1 MSDSDQ
7 KLLDALRASMKETAR
22 LRTQNRNLSAAARE
36 PIAIVAMSC
45 RFPGGVDSPESLWQ
59 LVDEGRDGVSEFPVN
74 RGWDVEGLYDP
85 EGERPDTTYVN
96 KGGFLHDA
104 DRFDPALFSIS
115 PNEALIMDPQQRLLL
130 EASWEVFE
138 RAGIDPHT
146 LKGSRTGVYSGMM
159 YHDYAYNSAT
169 GSIASGRVSYAFG
182 FEGPSVTLDTACS
195 SSLVAMHLAAQA
207 LRAGECTL
215 ALAGGVAVMSTPEV
229 FVEFSRQR
237 GLAKDGRC
245 KSFAAATDGT
255 GWSEGVGV
263 LLLERLCDAR
273 RNGHQVLAVLRGS
286 AVNQDGASNGLTAPN
301 GPSQRRVIRSA
312 LKNAGLTTADVD
324 VVEAHGTGTT
334 LGDPIEA
341 QALLATYGQDRDEDK
356 PLWLGSLKSNLGH
369 TQAAAGVA
377 GVIKMVQAIH
387 HGVLPKTLHIDEP
400 TPHVDWTAGNV
411 KLLTEPVA
419 WPAGER
425 PRRAGISSFGLSGTN
440 AHVIVEEAPAPAET
454 EAGPETEPQD
464 TAPAFVPGLVPWALS
479 GRTAQ
484 ALRAQA
490 ARLITHLESL
500 DDADLAVT
508 GRALATRRARL
519 GERAVVIGE
528 NREELLSGLTAL
540 AEGGTSAAVVQG
552 QVREGKSAFLFTGQG
567 AQRLGMGR
575 ELHGAFPVFA
585 QALDA
590 VVAAVDAHLD
600 TPLYEVMWG
609 EDEALLNSTAYT
621 QPALFAIETA
631 LFRLVESWGVRPDFL
646 AGHSIGEI
654 SAAHAAGVLSLE
666 DAARLV
672 TARGR
677 LMQALPAG
685 GAMAA
690 IEATEEEVLP
700 YVSDVVG
707 IAAINSPR
715 SIVVS
720 GAEEAVEAIQA
731 EFTELGR
738 KTTRLRVSHA
748 FHSPLMDP
756 VLAEFRAV
764 AESVTYHPAA
774 IPVVSGVH
782 GELSED
788 WGTAEYWTRHLREA
802 VRFCDTVRYL
812 QGRGVETYVELGPD
826 AILTALAS
834 ATVGDVEG
842 TAFISSCRRQRPE
855 ARELLAAVA
864 RTHNQGV
871 PVDWAAYFGATE
883 DRWADLPTYAF
894 QQQRYWL
901 EATTPEGAGLGSAG
915 LETVGHPL
923 LSAAIASADSGEV
936 VLTGRLSVDVQPWLA
951 DHDVLGS
958 ILFPGTGFVELAI
971 RAGDQVGCD
980 AVEELTLHAPLI
992 LPERGGAAVQVWL
1005 GADDGS
1011 GRRTVTI
1018 HSRDENAAEPIWTRH
1033 AEGTLISGAGLPAAG
1048 LTEWPPPG
1056 ATPTTVDG
1064 AYELLLERG
1073 YHYGPV
1079 FQGLKAAWTSGESL
1093 YAEVSLPEQAHTD
1106 AARYGLHPA
1115 LLDAAMHVAL
1125 IDDGSSTDE
1134 STVLPFSWNDV
1145 ALHAAG
1151 APALRVCIAPSG
1163 PNTVTVTV
1171 ADAEGQPVLTVGSL
1185 VSRPVSQE
1193 QLSAGRPE
1201 SLFEIAWRPLAAQA
1215 QAQASASADAVAEQH
1230 VWGELPEGDLSGAVV
1245 FHVPDTEGPLPEAVR
1260 SATARTL
1267 AVLQEWLAEDR
1278 FAETTL
1284 VVATRGAVVVDAA
1297 SDVIDLAQAPVWGL
1311 VRAAQAENPGRIRL
1325 TDLTAVTD
1333 GLAAVIA
1340 SGEPESAVRADGI
1353 RIPRLTAV
1361 TTPEPAQGPLALDP
1375 AGTVLIT
1382 GGTGGIGAHLARHLV
1397 TEHGARHLV
1406 LTSRR
1411 GPDAEGAAELAA
1423 ELADSGAEVTI
1434 TACDVADPAG
1444 ITTLLA
1450 SIPAA
1455 HPLTGIVHAAGTGD
1469 NGLIATMD
1477 PERLDRVLAPKAD
1490 AAWHLHEQTRHLDLP
1505 LFALISSAGGLT
1517 LAAGQANYAAA
1528 NTFLDA
1534 LATHRHAQGL
1544 AAQSLAYGL
1553 WASTGMGQ
1561 YITDTDVKR
1570 MERQGLPPLRPEEA
1584 LALFDAACA
1593 SGRPATVPLHVNR
1606 TALAART
1613 DELPALLRS
1622 ATPAP
1627 QRRSVRASAGG
1638 AGAGAAHELAARLA
1652 GKTGEERD
1660 QALLELART
1669 HVAAVLGHE
1678 SADAIEPDRAF
1689 QELGFDSLSAV
1700 ELRNRLKAA
1709 TGLRL
1714 PATLVFDYPN
1724 ARAVATYIG
1733 ESIGGAAQ
1741 GAATRP
1747 AAAARTRADGDDDQI
1762 AIVAMSCRL
1771 PGGVTSPEELWQL
1784 VVDGRD
1790 AVSGFPLDRGWD
1802 VENVYDPEPGV
1813 PGKTYANEG
1822 GFLYRAGDFDPHF
1835 FGISPN
1841 EALIMDPQQRQ
1852 LLEVSWEA
1860 IERAGIN
1867 PHTLKGSR
1875 TGVFAGVMYHDY
1887 GQGTE
1892 AAATTGGSLISG
1904 RVSYTL
1910 GLEGPSMTVDTA
1922 CSSSLVSLH
1931 LATQSLRSGECSMA
1945 LVGGV
1950 AVMASPDMFVEFSRQ
1965 RGLAA
1970 DGRCKSFAGAADG
1983 AAWSEGVGVLVIERL
1998 SDARRNGHPVL
2009 AVIRSSAVNQ
2019 DGASNGM
2026 TAPNGPSQQRV
2037 IQSALEQ
2044 AGLTTADVDV
2054 VEAHGTGTKLGDPI
2068 EAQAVLA
2075 TYGQGRDED
2084 KPLWLG
2090 SLKSNIAHTQA
2101 AAGVAAVI
2109 KMVQALR
2116 HGLMPKTLHVDEP
2129 TPHVDWSE
2137 GNVKLLTEAVE
2148 WPAGE
2153 RLRRAGISSFGLS
2166 GTNAHVILEEAPAAP
2181 EVPANEAPRELPVVP
2196 VVLSA
2201 RSPEALAG
2209 QAERLRTHL
2218 ADHEEISLTDLG
2230 FSAVTTRT
2238 GHEHRA
2244 VVVGADREELLSG
2257 LAALAEGSGAGVV
2270 RGLVREGRS
2279 AFLFTGQGAQRLGMG
2294 RELHGAFPVFAQALD
2309 AVVAAVDAHLDTPLY
2324 EVMWGED
2331 EALLNSTAY
2340 TQPALFAIETALFR
2354 LVESWGVRPDFLAG
2368 HSIGEITAAHVAG
2381 VLSLEDAARLV
2392 TARGRLMQALPA
2404 GGAMAAIQATEDEVL
2419 PHLTDAVGI
2428 AAINSPRSI
2437 VVSGAEDAVEAI
2449 QAAFTQLG
2457 RKTTRLRVSHA
2468 FHSPLMDPALA
2479 EFRAIAESVTY
2490 APARIPVVAG
2500 VHGEISEDWGT
2511 AEYWTRHLREAV
2523 RFSDTVQHLH
2533 TKGVTR
2539 FIELGP
2545 DAILTAL
2552 TQVSLDGRTTVVEPV
2567 LRRNRPEVRSLLTA
2581 LAHLHSA
2588 GSRIDWTAFYAGT
2601 GAQRVDLP
2609 TYAFQHER
2617 YWLEATPATDVA
2629 HHGQTSVGHPLLSAA
2644 ITLAGSDETVL
2655 TGRLAAATHAWVA
2668 DHDVL
2673 GSVLLP
2679 GTGFVEL
2686 ALRAGDQVGC
2696 PVLEELTLQ
2705 APLVLPRHGG
2715 VALQVSVGAPDDTGR
2730 RTVRVHSRHEDAP
2743 ADTPWLLH
2751 ADGLLGARP
2760 AAAGTDLTVWP
2771 PAGATA
2777 VDVSDTYEVLQGRG
2791 YHYGPV
2797 FQGLTAAWTSG
2808 DDIYAEIELA
2818 ERAHGEA
2825 EGFGVHPA
2833 LLDATMHAL
2842 GIGGSEADSEGGAQ
2856 PLLPF
2861 FWEDVALYAVGAT
2874 ALRVRISWTSE
2885 NTMSLDAADAAGAPV
2900 LSVKSLTFRPVS
2912 QEQLSAGGPESLFEI
2927 AWRPLAAPADVVAEQ
2942 HVWGE
2947 LPEGE
2952 LSGAVVFHVPDTEG
2966 APPEAVRSASAR
2978 TLAVV
2983 QEWLAEERFTETTL
2997 VVATRGAVV
3006 VDAASDAVDLA
3017 QAPVWGLVRAAQAEN
3032 PGRIQLTDLTSA
3044 SDALAAVIA
3053 SGEPESAVRADG
3065 IRIPRLTPVTAT
3077 AEIPVALDPE
3087 GTVLIT
3093 GGTGGIGAHLARHLV
3108 TEHGARHLVLTSR
3121 RGPDAEGAV
3130 ELAEE
3135 LSELGAEITLTAC
3148 DVSDPAGISALL
3160 ASIPAAHPLTGIVH
3174 AAGTGDN
3181 GLIATMDADRLDR
3194 VLAPKADAAWHL
3206 HEQTEHLD
3214 LPLFALISSAGGL
3227 TMAAGQANYAAA
3239 NTFLDA
3245 LATYRHA
3252 RGLAA
3257 QSLAYGLWAGTGLG
3271 QYVSDTDVKRMERQG
3286 LPPLRPEEALA
3297 LFDAACASGRPATV
3311 PLHVDRTALQARA
3324 DRLPALLRP
3333 ATTPTQRRSAGAKS
3347 TEAELIW
3354 LRIGGAPEAEQEAA
3368 LRELVQ
3374 RRAAHLLGHANT
3386 SAIDVERGFLESGF
3400 DSLSAMELRNA
3411 LMKDTGLRLS
3421 PMVVFD
3427 SHSPAQ
3433 LAKVLL
3439 AEYAEQGLR
3448 TTGTADTT
3456 DTAATAP
3463 GTPSAPRSARGAG
3476 ETLRDLFHGAVVAGH
3491 ADKGFDLL
3499 RAAAAVR
3506 PSFGT
3511 AAELERVPAAARLA
3525 DGAEGPHLIFVNTPM
3540 ATGGA
3545 YQHARLVSHLQGK
3558 RKVSALPI
3566 LGFDASE
3573 SLPATP
3579 QAAVEGLARTVLE
3592 AAGDEPF
3599 VLIGYSSGGTLAY
3612 ATAGHLERAYGIRPH
3627 GVVLLDTYNVHDG
3640 ESEGVPMD
3648 GLALGMFDKEAAFGE
3663 FDTTRLSAMGRWVEL
3678 VPDLPLDSVAA
3689 PVLFVQCTQ
3698 SFVPD
3703 GDDPSPELTQGKA
3716 EPWEPA
3722 HTLRPVAANHFTIVE
3737 ERAEDT
3743 AHVLEEW
3750 LDDAQTAHPNTQK
3763 AM

>member
-1 MSDSDQ
+1 M
-7 KLLDALRASMKETAR
+7 LDALRASMKETAR

-59 LVDEGRDGVSEFPVN
+59 LVDEGRDGVSEFPAN

-263 LLLERLCDAR
+263 LLLERLSDAR

-312 LKNAGLTTADVD
+312 LENAGLTTADVD

-590 VVAAVDAHLD
+590 VVGALDVHLD

-609 EDEALLNSTAYT
+609 ESAEDEALLNSTAYT

-690 IEATEEEVLP
+690 IEATEEELLP

-720 GAEEAVEAIQA
+720 GAEEAVEAVQA
-731 EFTELGR
+731 AFTELGR

-834 ATVGDVEG
+834 TTVGDVEG

-864 RTHNQGV
+864 RTHNQGI

-901 EATTPEGAGLGSAG
+901 EATTAEGAGLGSAG

-936 VLTGRLSVDVQPWLA
+936 VLTGRLSVDAQPWLA

-1064 AYELLLERG
+1064 AYELLRERG

-1093 YAEVSLPEQAHTD
+1093 YAEVSLPEQAHAD

-1201 SLFEIAWRPLAAQA
+1201 SLFEIAWRPLAT
-1215 QAQASASADAVAEQH
+1215 QAQASAPADVVAEQH
-1230 VWGELPEGDLSGAVV
+1230 VWGELPEGELSGAVV
-1245 FHVPDTEGPLPEAVR
+1245 FHVPDTEGPLPAAVR

-1297 SDVIDLAQAPVWGL
+1297 SDVIDLAHAPVWGL
-1311 VRAAQAENPGRIRL
+1311 VRAAQAENPGRIQL

-1361 TTPEPAQGPLALDP
+1361 TTPGPAQGPIALDP

-1411 GPDAEGAAELAA
+1411 GPEAEGAAELAA
-1423 ELADSGAEVTI
+1423 ELAESGAEVTI
-1434 TACDVADPAG
+1434 TACDVADQAG

-1553 WASTGMGQ
+1553 WAGTGLGQ

-1652 GKTGEERD
+1652 GKTEEERD

-2037 IQSALEQ
+2037 IQSALEN

-2181 EVPANEAPRELPVVP
+2181 EDPANEAPRELPVVP

-2209 QAERLRTHL
+2209 QAERLRAHL
-2218 ADHEEISLTDLG
+2218 TDHEEISPTDLG
-2230 FSAVTTRT
+2230 FSAATSRT
-2238 GHEHRA
+2238 AHEHRA

-2257 LAALAEGSGAGVV
+2257 LAALAEGSGAAVV
-2270 RGLVREGRS
+2270 RGLVREGKS

-2309 AVVAAVDAHLDTPLY
+2309 AVVGALDVHLDTPLY

-2437 VVSGAEDAVEAI
+2437 VVSGAEEAVEAV
-2449 QAAFTQLG
+2449 QAAFTELG

-2479 EFRAIAESVTY
+2479 EFRAVAESVTY

-2500 VHGEISEDWGT
+2500 VHGAISEDWGT
-2511 AEYWTRHLREAV
+2511 PDYWTRHLREAV

-2552 TQVSLDGRTTVVEPV
+2552 TQVSLDGRTTVVEPA

-2588 GSRIDWTAFYAGT
+2588 GSRIDWTAFYDGT
-2601 GAQRVDLP
+2601 GARRVDLP

-2629 HHGQTSVGHPLLSAA
+2629 HHGQTSVGHPLLGAA
-2644 ITLAGSDETVL
+2644 ITLAGTDETVL

-2668 DHDVL
+2668 DHEVL

-2842 GIGGSEADSEGGAQ
+2842 GIGGSDTDSEGGAQ

-2927 AWRPLAAPADVVAEQ
+2927 AWRPLAAPADAVAEQ

-2952 LSGAVVFHVPDTEG
+2952 LTGAVVFHVPDTEG
-2966 APPEAVRSASAR
+2966 APPEAVRSASTR
-2978 TLAVV
+2978 TLAAV

-3065 IRIPRLTPVTAT
+3065 PRIPRLTPVTAT

-3093 GGTGGIGAHLARHLV
+3093 GGTGGIGAHLARHLI

-3135 LSELGAEITLTAC
+3135 LSGLGAEITLTAC
-3148 DVSDPAGISALL
+3148 DVSEPAGISALL

-3206 HEQTEHLD
+3206 HEQTRHLD

-3271 QYVSDTDVKRMERQG
+3271 QYVSETDVKRMERQG

-3386 SAIDVERGFLESGF
+3386 NAIDVERGFLESGF

-3448 TTGTADTT
+3448 TTDTADTT

-3463 GTPSAPRSARGAG
+3463 GTPSAPRPARGAG